1 MAKSDITVKVPFTFS
16 ERDLKEL
23 VGVKLTPSEIKVF
36 VRDYLRPV
44 LSVRLSTKRNAKLE
58 RRFDIKSEAGLFLE
72 DAAQEYVRD
81 IS

>member
-1 MAKSDITVKVPFTFS
+1 MASTDTTINVPFTFS
-16 ERDLKEL
+16 ERELKSL
-23 VGVKLTPSEIKVF
+23 VGRKLTPAELRVF
-36 VRDYLRPV
+36 VRDYLRPA

-58 RRFDIKSEAGLFLE
+58 RRFDIKSQAGLFLE